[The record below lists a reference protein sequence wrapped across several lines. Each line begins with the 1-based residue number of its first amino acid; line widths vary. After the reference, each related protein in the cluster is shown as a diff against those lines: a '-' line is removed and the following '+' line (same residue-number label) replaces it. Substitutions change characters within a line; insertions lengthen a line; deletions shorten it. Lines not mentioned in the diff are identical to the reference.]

1 MFLRKPALGV
11 AWLGLHIV
19 GPLIGARVKS
29 PVKGARRAGLKV

>member
-11 AWLGLHIV
+11 SLASIV

-29 PVKGARRAGLKV
+29 PVKGASRLR